1 MNDLEKIAEK
11 IKELA
16 YQSKKFT
23 WAIIAFLVLI
33 AIAFPQF
40 MVLVVSTTVVF
51 ALVKGFILL
60 LKMISDK

>member
-33 AIAFPQF
+33 
-40 MVLVVSTTVVF
+40 TTE
-51 ALVKGFILL
+51 KGLL
-60 LKMISDK
+60 LGRQRKDGILN